1 MSIGKKI
8 SELRNKAQW
17 SQQHLDNELSVSRS
31 AVAKWESDH
40 GVPDI
45 ENLKALSQVFEVSI
59 DELLENSTVKEDVN
73 RARQEIQAKKQA
85 LISGFINIRCDID
98 LSGWNDGV
106 FGCYIT
112 NYDSLFVYYTYKEKK
127 CVVHGAVS
135 RAFITSIEKTKA
147 KERFKIGL
155 KSLKPHQIEEFY
167 MKETNLEL
175 NDKNFWS
182 GLIGEATVYENVYIS
197 SLESDHLVIDS
208 HNMYETIKVP
218 LNKVVKFEVKD

>member
-8 SELRNKAQW
+8 SELRSKAQW
-17 SQQHLDNELSVSRS
+17 SQQHLANELSVSRS

-45 ENLKALSQVFEVSI
+45 ENLKALSKVFEVSL
-59 DELLENSTVKEDVN
+59 DVLLENNTIKKDVN
-73 RARQEIQAKKQA
+73 LARKEILVKKEE
-85 LISGFINIRCDID
+85 LIAGFINQRCDID

-106 FGCYIT
+106 FGGYIT
-112 NYDSLFVYYTYKEKK
+112 NYDSLFVYYTYLEKEGQ
-127 CVVHGAVS
+127 VYGAIS
-135 RAFITSIEKTKA
+135 RAFITSIEETKGR
-147 KERFKIGL
+147 ERFMLNVDELKTHKI
-155 KSLKPHQIEEFY
+155 EDFY

-182 GLIGEATVYENVYIS
+182 GFIGEATVYEYVYIS
-197 SLESDHLVIDS
+197 SLETDHLVIDS

-218 LNKVVKFEVKD
+218 LSKVVKFEVKI